1 MSHLTIT
8 LPEISDLESFK
19 MIGHLVFKMEQLGND
34 EKIKEALLAHLKSN
48 VKKSG
53 DPQMEKKGK
62 LSLEDLDANAEI

>member
-19 MIGHLVFKMEQLGND
+19 ALGHIVFKMEQLGSD
-34 EKIKEALLAHLKSN
+34 EKIKEALLTHLKNS

-53 DPQMEKKGK
+53 DPVKEKKGK
-62 LSLEDLDANAEI
+62 LSLADLDEHAEI